1 MEAEKMIERAN
12 KAVTDAFNNGS
23 EFERKRLIEKLKSW
37 LELNTDW
44 NKEYI
49 REESPVTCW
58 YRNVHNPNYGKIDEL
73 VKYLEE

>member
-1 MEAEKMIERAN
+1 METEKIIERTN
-12 KAVTDAFNNGS
+12 KAVADAFNNGS
-23 EFERKRLIEKLKSW
+23 EFERKRLIEKIKSW

-49 REESPVTCW
+49 LKEDMYKYW
-58 YRNVHNPNYGKIDEL
+58 YDSNPNYGKIDEL

>member
-1 MEAEKMIERAN
+1 METEKIIERAN
-12 KAVTDAFNNGS
+12 KAVADAFNNSS
-23 EFERKRLIEKLKSW
+23 EFERKRLIEKVKSW

-49 REESPVTCW
+49 RKEDMYKYW
-58 YRNVHNPNYGKIDEL
+58 YASNPNYGKIDEL

>member
-1 MEAEKMIERAN
+1 METEKIIERAN

-23 EFERKRLIEKLKSW
+23 EFERKRLIEKVKSW

-49 REESPVTCW
+49 RKEDMYKYW
-58 YRNVHNPNYGKIDEL
+58 YASNPNYGKIDEL